1 MKLSSFGEL
10 NQIYNFQDTIILCKI
25 FEQRS
30 DMLKKIFQYNP
41 RKCNTASSVSGC
53 VHRNKS
59 KCCIVLPTDA
69 EYVRAFE
76 KTLLGGFSCVNTR
89 LAFDTNILLNDTNK
103 EKVLIELDIDEK
115 KQAKRIS
122 SKILKMD
129 ENNQY
134 GMAMTKP
141 LPYGCI
147 KKTR

>member
-41 RKCNTASSVSGC
+41 RKCNTASIVSGC

-59 KCCIVLPTDA
+59 KCFIALPTDV

-76 KTLLGGFSCVNTR
+76 KTLLGGFSCENTR
-89 LAFDTNILLNDTNK
+89 LAFGTNILLNDTNK
-103 EKVLIELDIDEK
+103 EKVLIALDIDGK
-115 KQAKRIS
+115 KQAKCIS